1 MINGIQFKVC
11 GLTRARDAQAAAEA
25 GADYL
30 GFIFYPKS
38 PRRIRLQRYRDILPR
53 LPDVPKVAVTVAP
66 DLYTLAQLEG
76 AGFDYF
82 QIHFPIGL
90 AEEVPA
96 WSKLVG
102 KDRLWLA
109 PKIPPGVSLDAEL
122 MGHAN
127 GFLWDAFK
135 KDGSTYGGTGSQS
148 DWQAFKETRERYPEK
163 QWILA
168 GGISPENAGEALS
181 ATGANCLDFNSSLEI
196 EPGLKDLERISQVR
210 VSLKEA
216 TECRS

>member
-38 PRRIRLQRYRDILPR
+38 PRGIRLERYRDIQER
-53 LPDVPKVAVTVAP
+53 LPDLPKVAVTVAP

-90 AEEVPA
+90 SEEVES

-102 KDRLWLA
+102 KERLWLA
-109 PKIPPGVSLDAEL
+109 PKMPPGVRFDGALLEL
-122 MGHAN
+122 ASGV
-127 GFLWDAFK
+127 LWDGYK
-135 KDGSTYGGTGSQS
+135 KDKDTYGGTGSRS
-148 DWQAFKETRERYPEK
+148 DWATFKKLKAQYPDTK
-163 QWILA
+163 WLLA
-168 GGISPENAGEALS
+168 GGISPENLGAAIEEAGTE
-181 ATGANCLDFNSSLEI
+181 CLDISSSVEI
-196 EPGLKDLERISQVR
+196 EPGVKDLERISQVR
-210 VSLKEA
+210 VSLTEA
-216 TECRS
+216 TEKNS